1 MPVRF
6 DRRAFLT
13 GSAIAAVTAPAFAGS
28 ALAGPKFTPAHEAPV
43 SGHAKLAAF
52 DGWTVYEDQT
62 KRDGVITFVS
72 GDQALVLPK
81 RLEACFDDIKP
92 SYLGLALK
100 DICLADADLLADK
113 LLAGGG
119 DPDPEAVRRAAPP
132 AGWNYTPE
140 GLYTRLAWT
149 NFVGTRQQGDTMPV
163 FPNGRTRGYRPE
175 HAFPELQGDDGVKTR
190 WEGMLGGWLPAI
202 HKIIEVS
209 PTRYYDLL
217 VFADVK
223 APDALLVQTW
233 HRTIQYDNGK
243 PVKTAFG
250 YSYAPYPPRRTEP
263 SAADF
268 YKGLFDF
275 AAYWQNEVK
284 DQCALTIPDKALGD
298 MVSHAF
304 AKELITRPQGVYPKY
319 GVVDR
324 DYFGPEYDGFQDILT
339 SSLYANLEWGR
350 FDQAKAVLDNYFND
364 FTAPDGMINMRG
376 PETPQFGLTLS
387 LLARYFAYTGD
398 VATLRT
404 HAGKIA
410 NTAAILTEMHDL
422 SLKKPALD
430 AGFGLIDGW
439 SESDACLHP
448 DPALWW
454 KPYWNNSAFAV
465 RGWRDIARIWPVI
478 APDQAALAADW
489 NRRADQ
495 LQAQLVKTLRANVR
509 KDLTPPY
516 VAVLPGAKLTHREAY
531 AEAREKKQ
539 RTEQGWAHRVYAEM
553 LHADVLP
560 DDLAQTV
567 IDGVRGHG
575 GTCIGVVANIAPA
588 NETSRSQL
596 GFVSYGYAQ
605 QLLRSGRIEEYLLFL
620 HSHRYHS
627 HTPGTW
633 VAGEVTGIDG
643 DLPLYCIPAQLTIPK
658 LVRWMLV
665 FEASDSE
672 TLYLGKAI
680 PRDWFASG
688 QPIRIDGAPTRW
700 GKVDLVLQGGGEK
713 VTGKVT
719 FHGEGRPDQ
728 VQLSLRLPKGLKVKS
743 VRLGGNT
750 VKLIGDTVVFK
761 PGKAA
766 ELSIEVVLAKPAL
779 TA

>member
-1 MPVRF
+1 MPLSF
-6 DRRAFLT
+6 DRRTFLT
-13 GSAIAAVTAPAFAGS
+13 GSTIAAIGAAAAPAIAAPAFS
-28 ALAGPKFTPAHEAPV
+28 AAKDAKVT
-43 SGHAKLAAF
+43 GHTKLAEF
-52 DGWTVYEDQT
+52 DAWTAYEDQSR
-62 KRDGVITFVS
+62 RDGAITFVK
-72 GDQALVLPK
+72 GDDALVLSK
-81 RLEACFDDIKP
+81 RPEACFDDIEPKW
-92 SYLGLALK
+92 LGLALK

-119 DPDPEAVRRAAPP
+119 DPDPEQVRRAAPP
-132 AGWNYTPE
+132 AGWNFKADE
-140 GLYTRLAWT
+140 LGTRMAWT

-175 HAFPELQGDDGVKTR
+175 HAFPELKGDDGVKKR
-190 WEGMLGGWLPAI
+190 WEGLLAGWLPAI

-209 PTRYYDLL
+209 STRYYDLL
-217 VFADVK
+217 IFADVK

-233 HRTIQYDNGK
+233 HRTIQYDNGQ
-243 PVKTAFG
+243 PVKTSFG
-250 YSYAPYPPRRTEP
+250 YSYAPFPPRRVEP
-263 SAADF
+263 AAADF

-275 AAYWQNEVK
+275 AAYWQNEVR
-284 DQCALTIPDKALGD
+284 DQCALNIPDKALGD
-298 MVSHAF
+298 MVTHAF

-350 FDQAKAVLDNYFND
+350 FDQAKIVLDNYFND

-376 PETPQFGLTLS
+376 PEVPQFGLTLS
-387 LLARYFAYTGD
+387 LLARYLNYTGD
-398 VATLRT
+398 LATVRA

-410 NTAAILTEMHDL
+410 STAAILTELHDL
-422 SLKKPALD
+422 SLKKSAAD
-430 AGFGLIDGW
+430 AGYGLLDGW

-448 DPALWW
+448 DPSVWW

-465 RGWRDIARIWPVI
+465 RGWRDIARVWPLI
-478 APDQAALAADW
+478 APDQAALAKDW
-489 NRRADQ
+489 TARADM
-495 LQAQLVKTLRANVR
+495 LQSQLVKTMRASVR

-516 VAVLPGAKLTHREAY
+516 LAVLPGTKLTHREAY
-531 AEAREKKQ
+531 AEARTKKQ
-539 RTEQGWAHRVYAEM
+539 SSEHGWAHRVYAEM

-567 IDGVRGHG
+567 IEGVRGHG

-588 NETSRSQL
+588 NETHRDQL

-605 QLLRSGRIEEYLLFL
+605 QLLRSDRIEEYLLFL

-643 DLPLYCIPAQLTIPK
+643 DMPLYCIPAQLTIPK

-672 TLYLGKAI
+672 TLHLGKAI
-680 PRDWFASG
+680 PRDWIASG
-688 QPIRIDGAPTRW
+688 QPIGIKGAPTRW
-700 GKVDLVLQGGGEK
+700 GRVDLSLQGGEKSLNGEII
-713 VTGKVT
+713 
-719 FHGEGRPDQ
+719 FHGQSRPEE
-728 VQLSLRLPKGLKVKS
+728 VRLRLRLPMGE
-743 VRLGGNT
+743 RLSR
-750 VKLIGDTVVFK
+750 VKLN
-761 PGKAA
+761 GKAVKTIREAGA
-766 ELSIEVVLAKPAL
+766 ETLIFTPGSVSRFTLQAERA
-779 TA
+779 

>member
-1 MPVRF
+1 MPLSF
-6 DRRAFLT
+6 DRRTFLT
-13 GSAIAAVTAPAFAGS
+13 GSTIAAMGAAAAPAIAAPAFS
-28 ALAGPKFTPAHEAPV
+28 AAKDAPV
-43 SGHAKLAAF
+43 AGHAKLAEF
-52 DGWTVYEDQT
+52 DGWTVYEDQGR
-62 KRDGVITFVS
+62 RDGSITFFK
-72 GDQALVLPK
+72 GDQALVVSK
-81 RLEACFDDIKP
+81 RPEACFDDIEPKW
-92 SYLGLALK
+92 LGLALK

-119 DPDPEAVRRAAPP
+119 DPDPEQVRRAAPP
-132 AGWNYTPE
+132 AGWNFKADE
-140 GLYTRLAWT
+140 LGTRMAWT

-175 HAFPELQGDDGVKTR
+175 HAFPDLKGDDGVKKR
-190 WEGMLGGWLPAI
+190 WEGLLGGWMPAI

-217 VFADVK
+217 IFADVK

-243 PVKTAFG
+243 PVKTSFG
-250 YSYAPYPPRRTEP
+250 YSYAPFPPRRVEP
-263 SAADF
+263 EAADF

-275 AAYWQNEVK
+275 ATYWQNEVR
-284 DQCALTIPDKALGD
+284 DQSALTIPDKALSD
-298 MVSHAF
+298 MVTHAF

-350 FDQAKAVLDNYFND
+350 FDQAKRVLDNYFND

-376 PETPQFGLTLS
+376 PEVPQFGLTLS
-387 LLARYFAYTGD
+387 LLARYLNYTGD
-398 VATLRT
+398 LATVRA

-410 NTAAILTEMHDL
+410 STAAILTDLHDL
-422 SLKKPALD
+422 SLKKPAGD
-430 AGFGLIDGW
+430 AGFGLLDGW

-448 DPALWW
+448 DPSVWW

-465 RGWRDIARIWPVI
+465 RGWRDIARVWPLI
-478 APDQAALAADW
+478 APDQAALAKNW
-489 NRRADQ
+489 NARADT
-495 LQAQLVKTLRANVR
+495 LQVQLVKTMRANIR
-509 KDLTPPY
+509 KDVTPPY
-516 VAVLPGAKLTHREAY
+516 LAVLPGTKLTHREAY
-531 AEAREKKQ
+531 AEAQAKKQ
-539 RTEQGWAHRVYAEM
+539 SSEHGWAHRVYAEM

-567 IDGVRGHG
+567 INGVRGHG

-588 NETSRSQL
+588 NETHRDQL
-596 GFVSYGYAQ
+596 GFISYGYAQ
-605 QLLRSGRIEEYLLFL
+605 QLLRSDRIEEYLLFL

-672 TLYLGKAI
+672 TLHLGKAI
-680 PRDWFASG
+680 PRDWIASG
-688 QPIRIDGAPTRW
+688 DPIVISGGA
-700 GKVDLVLQGGGEK
+700 
-713 VTGKVT
+713 
-719 FHGEGRPDQ
+719 HA
-728 VQLSLRLPKGLKVKS
+728 
-743 VRLGGNT
+743 LG
-750 VKLIGDTVVFK
+750 
-761 PGKAA
+761 PG
-766 ELSIEVVLAKPAL
+766 
-779 TA
+779 

>member
-1 MPVRF
+1 MTPTFNRSSF
-6 DRRAFLT
+6 NRRLFLQ
-13 GSAIAAVTAPAFAGS
+13 GSVAGA
-28 ALAGPKFTPAHEAPV
+28 ALASTAATAAPV
-43 SGHAKLAAF
+43 LAARESAKVDGHARLAEFAA
-52 DGWTVYEDQT
+52 DGATWTVYEDQGR
-62 KRDGVITFVS
+62 RDGAITFVS
-72 GDQALVLPK
+72 DKGALVLPK
-81 RLEACFDDIKP
+81 RLEACFDDITP
-92 SYLGLALK
+92 RYLGLALK
-100 DICLADADLLADK
+100 DICLADADLLADE
-113 LLAGGG
+113 LLAHGG

-132 AGWNYTPE
+132 AGWNFKADE
-140 GLYTRLAWT
+140 LGTRMAWT
-149 NFVGTRQQGDTMPV
+149 NFVGTRQQGDTMPI

-175 HAFPELQGDDGVKTR
+175 HAFPELQGDDGVKMR
-190 WEGMLGGWLPAI
+190 WEGLLGGWLPAI
-202 HKIIEVS
+202 HKVIQVS
-209 PTRYYDLL
+209 DTRWYDLL

-223 APDALLVQTW
+223 ATDALLVQTW
-233 HRTIQYDNGK
+233 HRTIQYDNGR

-250 YSYAPYPPRRTEP
+250 HSYAPFPPRRKEP
-263 SAADF
+263 TAAEF
-268 YKGLFDF
+268 YQGLFDF

-284 DQCALTIPDKALGD
+284 DQCALTLPDKTLAD
-298 MVSHAF
+298 MVTHAF

-350 FDQAKAVLDNYFND
+350 FDQARAVLDNYFTE

-376 PETPQFGLTLS
+376 PEVPQFGLTLS
-387 LLARYFAYTGD
+387 LLARYVSYTGD
-398 VATLRT
+398 VATLKK

-410 NTAAILTEMHDL
+410 ATATLLAELHDI
-422 SLKKPALD
+422 SLKKPAD
-430 AGFGLIDGW
+430 DPGYGLLDGW

-448 DPALWW
+448 DPSLWW

-465 RGWRDIARIWPVI
+465 RGWRDIARVWPLI
-478 APDQAALAADW
+478 DGDKTAPADW

-495 LQAQLVKTLRANVR
+495 LQAQLVKTMRASVR
-509 KDLTPPY
+509 RDLTPPY
-516 VAVLPGAKLTHREAY
+516 LAILPGTKLTHREAY

-539 RTEQGWAHRVYAEM
+539 RTEHGWAHRVYAEM

-588 NETSRSQL
+588 NETHRDQL

-605 QLLRSGRIEEYLLFL
+605 QLLRSDRIEEYLLFL
-620 HSHRYHS
+620 YSHRYHS

-665 FEASDSE
+665 FEASDE
-672 TLYLGKAI
+672 DTLYLGRAI
-680 PRDWFASG
+680 PRDWTVSG
-688 QPIRIDGAPTRW
+688 EKIAISGAPTRW
-700 GKVDLVLQGGGEK
+700 GRVDFALRGGARSVAGE
-713 VTGKVT
+713 VT
-719 FHGEGRPDQ
+719 FHGIGRPKD
-728 VQLSLRLPKGLKVKS
+728 VQLRLRIPAGKTLVAVMLNGKTVPVK
-743 VRLGGNT
+743 
-750 VKLIGDTVVFK
+750 GDTILFSPIGTATFTVE
-761 PGKAA
+761 AT
-766 ELSIEVVLAKPAL
+766 LA
-779 TA
+779 